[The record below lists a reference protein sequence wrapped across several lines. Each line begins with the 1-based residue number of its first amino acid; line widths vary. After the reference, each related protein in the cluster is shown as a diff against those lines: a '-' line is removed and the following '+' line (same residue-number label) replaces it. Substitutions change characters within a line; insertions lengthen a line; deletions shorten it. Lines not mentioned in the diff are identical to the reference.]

1 MSKATY
7 GAGGLV
13 RRGTKWYGYPRIKKI
28 DPVTG
33 KKVIDRK
40 PIVLGS
46 TSKRTK
52 TQARELLAR
61 EIAKRKGWFKS
72 NSQVMN
78 DGAVTFGWFVRNR
91 YFPLKEGDW
100 KEETAKNKKGLIQA
114 NLLGDLSEIPLL
126 NFDRFT
132 LQLHV
137 NKLAKICAKDTVLQ
151 MRAYLRDMFAEA
163 VDQDFLVKDPAA
175 RLKLPVNLRET
186 DKTTLT
192 WSQLRGALELVDAE
206 DRILL
211 ELDMSEALRPGE
223 LFALRWKC
231 FDSADSS
238 LNLQE
243 TVYKGRIRKWGKTKK
258 SLGRIHIPPLMVSD
272 LLAWKVICPDSSSEA
287 FIFPNRDGGFL
298 DPNNYRRRVL
308 GRLREILGL
317 PKLTFQ
323 VIRQTIATLS
333 QTKGTV
339 KDTQGMMRHERLP
352 TTTNVYMQVVSD
364 GVKKMIDSIHEE
376 LRSPSADH

>member
-1 MSKATY
+1 MELADSSA
-7 GAGGLV
+7 AGRNGMD
-13 RRGTKWYGYPRIKKI
+13 TARIKKI

-132 LQLHV
+132 SPVAREQTRE
-137 NKLAKICAKDTVLQ
+137 D
-151 MRAYLRDMFAEA
+151 LR
-163 VDQDFLVKDPAA
+163 
-175 RLKLPVNLRET
+175 
-186 DKTTLT
+186 
-192 WSQLRGALELVDAE
+192 
-206 DRILL
+206 
-211 ELDMSEALRPGE
+211 
-223 LFALRWKC
+223 
-231 FDSADSS
+231 
-238 LNLQE
+238 
-243 TVYKGRIRKWGKTKK
+243 
-258 SLGRIHIPPLMVSD
+258 
-272 LLAWKVICPDSSSEA
+272 
-287 FIFPNRDGGFL
+287 
-298 DPNNYRRRVL
+298 
-308 GRLREILGL
+308 
-317 PKLTFQ
+317 
-323 VIRQTIATLS
+323 
-333 QTKGTV
+333 
-339 KDTQGMMRHERLP
+339 
-352 TTTNVYMQVVSD
+352 
-364 GVKKMIDSIHEE
+364 
-376 LRSPSADH
+376 